1 MFCKEFSGIDHP
13 MIRIMSWNVNGI
25 RSAAGKGFLDWLSYE
40 SPDICCLQ
48 EIKARPEDLSEG
60 LEKSLLT
67 PFGYHSYRFTA
78 EKRGYSGTAI
88 YSKKAPISVTKGMG
102 LARFDSEGRVL
113 I

>member
-1 MFCKEFSGIDHP
+1 MVRS
-13 MIRIMSWNVNGI
+13 MSWNVNGI
-25 RSAAGKGFLDWLSYE
+25 IAPAKKGFLDWLSHE

-48 EIKARPEDLSEG
+48 EIKAHPDD

-67 PFGYHSYRFTA
+67 PFGYKSFWFPA

-88 YSKKAPISVTKGMG
+88 FSKKDPVSIRMG
-102 LARFDSEGRVL
+102 LGQKGLGSKKFDSEGRVL